1 MVKIRNAEFVK
12 SGVKLS
18 QYPQEDISEIAF
30 AGRSNV
36 GKSSLL
42 NKLVRRKKL
51 ARVSKQPGRTQ
62 TINFFMVNE
71 QFMLVDL
78 PGYGFARVPISVK
91 KQWGKMIE
99 EYLSKREQLRGVV
112 LLLDIRHKP
121 TEDDKQMVQ
130 WLVVNNIP
138 VILVATKADKVA
150 KGKRHRQLSLIK
162 RTLDLPAQQPVIEF
176 SADTG
181 EGKELLLQG
190 LSELLSEGL

>member
-12 SGVKLS
+12 SGVELS

-121 TEDDKQMVQ
+121 TEDDNQMVQ

-150 KGKRHRQLSLIK
+150 KGKRQRQLSLIK
-162 RTLDLPAQQPVIEF
+162 RTLELPAQQLVIEF

-190 LSELLSEGL
+190 ISELLSEGL